1 MLVDGIAVTANTYE
15 ETKKILLA
23 RYGDTSRI
31 IQAHLDFLEGLP
43 PSTSATP
50 EELNTTFIECHRR
63 IQALRALGEDV
74 DGYGR
79 VLVPKILRAF
89 PPEFCRRWIVHVK
102 RQGLSEGS
110 ISRLME
116 FLSEE
121 VDGALIAQK
130 IRGESNDPPHYTPS
144 AAALHVTSKQPRSG
158 RKDRQKNEPFCVFC
172 EARGHWAQDC
182 KRVTSVTDRREKLK
196 SAHRCFLCL
205 NRSHNARACNKR
217 DKASC
222 TKCRGA
228 HHRSIC
234 DDAGTTTRPT
244 ETSPTTAGRRVVAHS
259 NYTYLQTARVPGS
272 RTNRPKQDHPLRF
285 GQRQPDKLRQ
295 QVHYRCFKIGC
306 Y

>member
-1 MLVDGIAVTANTYE
+1 
-15 ETKKILLA
+15 
-23 RYGDTSRI
+23 
-31 IQAHLDFLEGLP
+31 
-43 PSTSATP
+43 
-50 EELNTTFIECHRR
+50 
-63 IQALRALGEDV
+63 
-74 DGYGR
+74 
-79 VLVPKILRAF
+79 
-89 PPEFCRRWIVHVK
+89 
-102 RQGLSEGS
+102 
-110 ISRLME
+110 ME

-121 VDGALIAQK
+121 VEGALTAQK
-130 IRGESNDPPHYTPS
+130 IRSESNDPPHYTPS

-182 KRVTSVTDRREKLK
+182 LRVTSVPDRREKLK

-205 NRSHNARACNKR
+205 NRGHNARACNKR

-234 DDAGTTTRPT
+234 NDVGTTTRPT
-244 ETSPTTAGRRVVAHS
+244 ETSPTTVGRIDVAHS